1 MGRQWMHAKRE
12 VNAAKRAKVVT
23 KLVREITIS
32 AKTGAPDPA
41 MNPRLGL
48 AVEAARKFSVSND
61 TIQRAIKKGSGTG
74 GDGVELDSITFEGMG
89 PHNVAVIVEAM
100 TDNRNRTVPE
110 MRNLFTARG
119 QFGTKVMFLFDHMG
133 LIDAVHEGADLDAE
147 TAAIEA
153 GAQDVELTAE
163 GGEDKTSARFFTNRE
178 DLYAVAAAL
187 RNAGWEVNLAELGY
201 RAKER
206 VHLDDE
212 QRAQVESFLAEL
224 DDHDD
229 VQNFYSAID

>member
-23 KLVREITIS
+23 KLVREITIA
-32 AKTGAPDPA
+32 AKTGTPDPA
-41 MNPRLGL
+41 FNPRLGL

-61 TIQRAIKKGSGTG
+61 TIQRAIKKGAGGG

-110 MRNLFTARG
+110 IRNLFAEYG
-119 QFGTKVMFLFDHMG
+119 QFGSKVMFLFDHVG
-133 LIDAVHEGADLDAE
+133 IIDATHEGAGYDAE

-153 GAQDVELTAE
+153 GAQDLEVVPGGDEKTA
-163 GGEDKTSARFFTNRE
+163 ARFFTNRE
-178 DLYAVAAAL
+178 DLYTVSKAL
-187 RNAGWEVNLAELGY
+187 QAGGWEVTQAELGY
-201 RAKER
+201 RAKDK
-206 VHLDDE
+206 VQLSDE
-212 QRAQVESFLAEL
+212 QRAEVEEFLAEL

-229 VQNFYSAID
+229 VQRFFSAID